1 MKRRTFITA
10 LGAAAAWSVVARGQ
24 ATEKAYR
31 VAFFSIGSE
40 NAFTLKSVLPDALR
54 ALGWI
59 DGKNIVFESVYAEN
73 RVDRLPELAAEL
85 VRRNVDVIV
94 VLGTPAL
101 LAVRRATSTVPI
113 VFPSLSDP
121 LGAGVVASLAHPGGN
136 VTGLSLMAP
145 DLSGKRLEI
154 LKELLPQLSRVAALW
169 NAGNPYST
177 SVFKATQEA
186 GQNLGIQI
194 QSLEVRALDEVD
206 RAFEAAAR
214 GRADALVTVEDA
226 LIIDTGKHIAELA
239 TKSRLPT
246 MNGLK
251 EFVLVGGLMSYGA
264 DTTDQFRRAAGYV
277 DKILRGAKPG
287 DLPVEQ
293 PTKFEL
299 VINLK
304 TAKAL
309 GLEIQPALLARANEV
324 IE

>member
-1 MKRRTFITA
+1 MRRREFIA
-10 LGAAAAWSVVARGQ
+10 GLGSAAAWPMVARAQ
-24 ATEKAYR
+24 APDKTYR

-73 RVDRLPELAAEL
+73 RVERLPELAAEL
-85 VRRNVDVIV
+85 VGRNVDVIV

-194 QSLEVRALDEVD
+194 QSLEVRAPEEVD
-206 RAFEAAAR
+206 RAFQAAAR

-226 LIIDTGKHIAELA
+226 LIIDTGKHIGELA

-251 EFVLVGGLMSYGA
+251 EFVLVGGPYVV
-264 DTTDQFRRAAGYV
+264 RR
-277 DKILRGAKPG
+277 
-287 DLPVEQ
+287 
-293 PTKFEL
+293 
-299 VINLK
+299 
-304 TAKAL
+304 
-309 GLEIQPALLARANEV
+309 
-324 IE
+324 